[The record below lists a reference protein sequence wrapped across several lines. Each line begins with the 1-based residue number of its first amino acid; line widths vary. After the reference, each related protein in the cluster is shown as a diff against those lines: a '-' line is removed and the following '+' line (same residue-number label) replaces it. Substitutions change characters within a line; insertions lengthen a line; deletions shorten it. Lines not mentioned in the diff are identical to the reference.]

1 MKPPEAR
8 PAKGQAMKAQ
18 PQVTDTLLR
27 QFTGYNLKRA
37 YLVIETELHRILKD
51 HDLRV
56 TSFSAL
62 AIIVENP
69 GLPQTA
75 LANALQIER
84 SSTVVIVDALEGRE
98 LIQRNKVETDRRAYA
113 LVATLRG
120 RQMFEKISG
129 LMHEVENRF
138 QSGLTPAERDALTG
152 ALRTIEHGGDTAG

>member
-1 MKPPEAR
+1 MTSPKETAPKAP
-8 PAKGQAMKAQ
+8 AQ
-18 PQVTDTLLR
+18 PPVTDRLLQ

-84 SSTVVIVDALEGRE
+84 SSTVVIVDALEGRD
-98 LIQRNKVETDRRAYA
+98 LIQRNKVATDRRAYA

-120 RQMFEKISG
+120 RQMFETIAA
-129 LMHEVENRF
+129 LIHMVENRI
-138 QSGLTPAERDALTG
+138 QSGLTDADRAVLTAHLRSIRD
-152 ALRTIEHGGDTAG
+152 GGDTTT